1 MQPIKGFSKLSREQK
16 IEYLRETYGLG
27 AEFDET
33 LASFRHPKLQEVF
46 DNFSENTLSNYYLP
60 FGVAP
65 NFLINGRLYA
75 VPMVIEESSVVAA
88 ASRAASFWAK
98 NGGFRVEVLGTVKTG
113 DLWFEWHGS
122 EAELRKHEEELK
134 DLLRREV
141 SPVTASMEKRGG
153 GIIQLELLSSDQ
165 GHHTA
170 GTTSGSVSQNV
181 SAGESKHGSATG
193 AGKVTDEYAAT
204 GTPHSSPSLP
214 FVYRLK
220 AYFETADSMGANF
233 INTVL
238 EAMKEPI
245 LDFFR
250 EKQLGEPEII
260 MAILSNNYPG
270 CIVKCSVECPVEALK
285 PYAGTFTPTEF
296 ARRFKLAVDIATANV
311 DRAVTHNKG
320 IYNGVDAVILATGND
335 FRAIEAAGHAYASR
349 NGRYTSLSECSV
361 VDDHFTMSLC
371 LPMAVGTV
379 GGLTRLHPL
388 ARKALEIMQ
397 EPSAAELMG
406 IAAAAGLANNF
417 SAVASLVTTGIQ
429 KGHMKL
435 HLPNI
440 LNSLDASEEEK
451 QAAFE
456 YFNSHTVSVKAVK
469 DFIEQR
475 RKQ

>member
-16 IEYLRETYGLG
+16 VEYIRKTYGLE
-27 AEFDET
+27 AELDDTF
-33 LASFRHPKLQEVF
+33 ACFRHPELQEVF

-88 ASRAASFWAK
+88 ASRAASFWAN
-98 NGGFRVEVLGTVKTG
+98 NGGFRVEVPGTIKTG
-113 DLWFEWHGS
+113 DIWIEWQGN
-122 EAELRKHEEELK
+122 EAELRKHEKELK
-134 DLLRREV
+134 EHLRREV
-141 SPVTASMEKRGG
+141 SPVTASMEQRGG
-153 GIIQLELLSSDQ
+153 GIIDIDLLSSDNLIDTSYSPVAQ
-165 GHHTA
+165 DIRTNPTPDAQAQPRNPLTA
-170 GTTSGSVSQNV
+170 TASG
-181 SAGESKHGSATG
+181 
-193 AGKVTDEYAAT
+193 AADYDT
-204 GTPHSSPSLP
+204 ADLRT
-214 FVYRLK
+214 VYRIK

-238 EAMKEPI
+238 EAMKKPL

-285 PYAGTFTPTEF
+285 AYSGDFTPKEF
-296 ARRFKLAVDIATANV
+296 ARRFKLAVDIAAANV

-335 FRAIEAAGHAYASR
+335 FRAIEAAGHAYAAR
-349 NGRYTSLSECSV
+349 KNRYSSLSDCTV
-361 VDDHFTMSLC
+361 VDDHFSMSLT

-388 ARKALEIMQ
+388 ARKALEILQ

-440 LNSLDASEEEK
+440 LNSLYATEEEK

-456 YFNSHTVSVKAVK
+456 YFSTHDVSVKGVR

-475 RKQ
+475 RKL